1 MKRPHILWLVGL
13 PAAALLIFVLIHPIS
28 AGAAQPSLSSFEPLD
43 LASTRRLLV
52 ISPHNDDETLG
63 AGGTILAAVRQGIEV
78 RVIIATN
85 GDGYLFATME
95 EFRRVFPRSAD
106 FIRMGEVRQN
116 ESLAALA
123 SLGVPADHVY
133 FLSYP
138 DRGIQM
144 LWNHNWLPANS
155 YRSAYTGTS
164 RSPYPLTYNPK
175 AVYAGEDLL
184 GDLQSILHTY
194 RPDLIIY
201 PHPDDVHPDHWAV
214 GAFTRLAISLEEH
227 NDPAYRPRAIAY
239 LVHRSDFPAPKEFL
253 PNGTLLPPPS
263 LYRISPDWIRV
274 DLSYD
279 DAMRKWK
286 ALQQYRSQ
294 LSFLRELF
302 QGFVRRDEL
311 FQQVDPVP
319 LPAIASGDAADPTT
333 WRNPAGRYI
342 PPLQRDPS
350 QDVAY
355 RDALPGSD
363 LTALYAGRLAGDE
376 MAVCLETR
384 GNTQKTLEYVLRTTA
399 VTSTGVVQHVARRN
413 NQTATAGLPIPMG
426 KFMCDKVSLVGLGN
440 PWEVFLGGEVRGP
453 QVGVQFGVLDQ
464 IAWQLVTLE
473 PVSSKAAAASSP

>member
-13 PAAALLIFVLIHPIS
+13 PVAALLIFALIHPIS
-28 AGAAQPSLSSFEPLD
+28 AGAAKPSLSNFKPLS

-52 ISPHNDDETLG
+52 ISPHTDDETLG
-63 AGGTILAAVRQGIEV
+63 AGGTILAAVRQGIDV
-78 RVIIATN
+78 RVVIATN

-95 EFRRVFPRSAD
+95 EFRRVFPRAAD
-106 FIRMGEVRQN
+106 FIRMGQVRQK

-138 DRGIQM
+138 DRGLQA
-144 LWNHNWLPANS
+144 LWNHNWLASDP
-155 YRSAYTGTS
+155 YRSVYTGTS
-164 RSPYPLTYNPK
+164 RSPYPLTYDPR

-184 GDLQSILHTY
+184 GDLRSILRSY

-214 GAFTRLAISLEEH
+214 SAFTRLAISLEGH
-227 NDPAYRPRAIAY
+227 DDPAYRPQAIAY
-239 LVHRSDFPAPKEFL
+239 LVHRSDFPAPKELL
-253 PNGTLLPPPS
+253 PDATLLPPLA
-263 LYRISPDWIRV
+263 LYRISPDWIRF
-274 DLSYD
+274 DLSRD

-294 LSFLRELF
+294 MSFLRELF
-302 QGFVRRDEL
+302 QGMVRRNEL

-319 LPAIASGDAADPTT
+319 LPTIASGDATDPTT
-333 WRNPAGRYI
+333 WRNPSGEHI

-363 LTALYAGRLAGDE
+363 LTALYAGRLAQGE
-376 MAVCLETR
+376 LAVCLETR
-384 GNTQKTLEYVLRTTA
+384 GNAQYTLEYVVRTTA
-399 VTSTGVVQHVARRN
+399 VTSSGVVHHVARRN
-413 NQTATAGLPIPMG
+413 RQTAPPGLPVAKG
-426 KFMCDKVSLVGLGN
+426 RFVCDKVSLAELDN

-464 IAWQLVTLE
+464 IAWQLITIE
-473 PVSSKAAAASSP
+473 STPSKAPAASSP